1 MYSPRAI
8 YVYLHDLKMGLLPQE
23 STLEETGGTSGEVAA
38 EAAAE
43 MAAEV
48 AGEVAGRAVER
59 HHSVIIRARS
69 TTEDWSV
76 ALGSEIM
83 AKLVKKNPQTGRP
96 RCPQVARLYFTHMPR
111 GYKAPL
117 TGRRLEWE
125 QGAVCG
131 EAERTVHVCRSDPC
145 AAWGGAIARPHSEW
159 HSDAISEF

>member
-1 MYSPRAI
+1 M
-8 YVYLHDLKMGLLPQE
+8 
-23 STLEETGGTSGEVAA
+23 VAA
-38 EAAAE
+38 EV
-43 MAAEV
+43 AAEV

-131 EAERTVHVCRSDPC
+131 EAERTAHVCRSDPC
-145 AAWGGAIARPHSEW
+145 AAWGGAIARPHS
-159 HSDAISEF
+159 DAISEFQIWT